1 MRRTW
6 QFRSVYLTISSG
18 VQQRANTLKQ
28 EKGIPRF
35 MSSMKHFR
43 NFALSKVK
51 NSFLKVLLGT
61 DFTFWSVCLH
71 WKGLILLLLHYI
83 DLTLSLNCSYLYHYS
98 TVCIISFRFLYIVRI
113 CTSVLC
119 DKVLW
124 LRQTDIDV
132 LTELYC
138 VISAITSFGS
148 LLGFA
153 WKWQ

>member
-6 QFRSVYLTISSG
+6 PFRSVYLTIASG

-28 EKGIPRF
+28 EKGVPHF
-35 MSSMKHFR
+35 MSSTKHFR

-71 WKGLILLLLHYI
+71 WKGLIFIAVTFHRLNSILELQLFVLLFY
-83 DLTLSLNCSYLYHYS
+83 CLYH
-98 TVCIISFRFLYIVRI
+98 IIQIFVNGKNVRQVFRI
-113 CTSVLC
+113 
-119 DKVLW
+119 KLW
-124 LRQTDIDV
+124 LSQTDIDV